1 MNQIIKKIIKDYGIL
16 FPVTLGCLALLPME
30 YTAID
35 PTWFTAAIFICL
47 CFIMFMR
54 VYFVHM
60 AKYDLRGEEKAN
72 AWQISGKNNNTLSWR
87 AGVFTILM
95 ILYAFLAMVPEHW
108 FDYVDTQIAI
118 EAGEV
123 VEKKFINSWRRT
135 AFYIYVFSVVSYS
148 VEVVQWIARRREELN
163 DRATEKEEAGELAE
177 LRRKEG
183 EWETYHNSTVEE
195 LEKKHESFV
204 QNLRAHLTAEGTQAK
219 TELRE
224 EYEATIA
231 RTKEANEGLSMQLAE
246 ATEKLNLLSTEL
258 SQALQDKTITLEEKR
273 RLEQSLAEVNSGQGD
288 YDNLLAKYKEAQ
300 SKIHGL
306 NTQLSES
313 TATVEDLDRLKN
325 IESQYMKLRKMNQ
338 NGKLVKLL
346 NGLLGGQ
353 ATTPD
358 GKIYKITKEGEL
370 ILVEENLDLSINTQP
385 NGVDVAQALHPQT
398 PVNSVSNQIGFWH
411 ERHGPIDVSN
421 DTIQQEIQD
430 PQLCAEVYFLN
441 DTPIEGIANALNI
454 AKSQITAWKKEGE
467 WVSKRRVLK
476 LKKQGL
482 SNDQIAMK
490 LGTSRSTLQRADW
503 YKDLAQKLQENLI
516 QV

>member
-1 MNQIIKKIIKDYGIL
+1 MNKIIKKIIKDYGIL

-163 DRATEKEEAGELAE
+163 DRATEKEEEGELAE

-183 EWETYHNSTVEE
+183 EWETYHNTTVEE
-195 LEKKHESFV
+195 LKNKHESFV
-204 QNLRAHLTAEGTQAK
+204 QNLRAHLTAEGTEAK
-219 TELRE
+219 TKLRE
-224 EYEATIA
+224 EYEQTIA

-246 ATEKLNLLSTEL
+246 ANTKYTEL
-258 SQALQDKTITLEEKR
+258 ERSFNQALSDHNLSSSEIDQLKIQLQRYEAGQSNVDQLLAELKVSRELAKKFAKELEELEGLKEEVKKMEDLKR
-273 RLEQSLAEVNSGQGD
+273 INALLQKNASSQVHQKNTKILGGMILTDSHGREYHFSKDGEVSVKDVATNGELEPSFSISVSEAMHSPQEPIGYYTNARQITGSNSGQGGGSNNGVSSPP
-288 YDNLLAKYKEAQ
+288 NLDMEKSLILAEKMYLKGVSKKEI
-300 SKIHGL
+300 KEVL
-306 NTQLSES
+306 NCSES
-313 TATVEDLDRLKN
+313 DFQDYKKKKN
-325 IESQYMKLRKMNQ
+325 WDAKRFIIQKKE
-338 NGKLVKLL
+338 
-346 NGLLGGQ
+346 NGLI
-353 ATTPD
+353 D
-358 GKIYKITKEGEL
+358 EKIWSKLKISKSKFY
-370 ILVEENLDLSINTQP
+370 NLKQEINT
-385 NGVDVAQALHPQT
+385 ALEFKH
-398 PVNSVSNQIGFWH
+398 
-411 ERHGPIDVSN
+411 
-421 DTIQQEIQD
+421 
-430 PQLCAEVYFLN
+430 
-441 DTPIEGIANALNI
+441 
-454 AKSQITAWKKEGE
+454 
-467 WVSKRRVLK
+467 
-476 LKKQGL
+476 
-482 SNDQIAMK
+482 
-490 LGTSRSTLQRADW
+490 
-503 YKDLAQKLQENLI
+503 
-516 QV
+516 